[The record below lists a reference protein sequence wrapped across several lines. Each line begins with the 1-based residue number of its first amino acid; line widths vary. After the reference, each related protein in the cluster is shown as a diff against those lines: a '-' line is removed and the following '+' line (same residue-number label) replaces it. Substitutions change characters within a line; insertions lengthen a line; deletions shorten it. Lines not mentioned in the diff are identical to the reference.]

1 LESVSSALGYGA
13 ALGGA
18 LMKIK
23 SAGSSLSGDVLG
35 ASPGADSCDAGVNY
49 QMPI

>member
-1 LESVSSALGYGA
+1 LDSVSSVLGYGA
-13 ALGGA
+13 ALGGV

-23 SAGSSLSGDVLG
+23 SAGLDLPGDVLG
-35 ASPGADSCDAGVNY
+35 ASSGADSCDAGVNY